1 MFSLSL
7 LSLKIFVISIASF
20 LLSSHAHQDPS
31 VTVFLLSVRTGA
43 VGLTLTR
50 ANRVYLMEPAVNPA
64 LEQQVR
70 LTAPP

>member
-1 MFSLSL
+1 LLPATILSL
-7 LSLKIFVISIASF
+7 FFARTL
-20 LLSSHAHQDPS
+20 QDPS

-64 LEQQVR
+64 LEQQVPLRAR
-70 LTAPP
+70 LAQGIH